1 MATANKP
8 KNSWYRIGGLVT
20 PAEGESSVEITIYD
34 EIGFWGINASSF
46 IRDLRSIG
54 AVDRIDLRINSPG
67 GDVFD
72 GAAIYN
78 LLLAH
83 PARVV
88 VHIDGLAASMASV
101 VAMAGDE
108 INIGSNAF
116 LMIHNPWSV
125 SVGDAD
131 EMRSMADL
139 LDQIGQTIVTAYE
152 RKTGMSRDELKAM
165 MDAETWM
172 AGDEAVAKGFAD
184 NVTGAVKL
192 SASANFGRLRTFGS
206 VPANLRA
213 VADPDTW
220 AEADPETTD
229 ATEAGTD
236 TPENTGPS
244 EASTTPQTSED
255 TSASHGGQE
264 NGPVNEGSNEPAAD
278 ATPPANQPADAP
290 PAADPD
296 PVAAA
301 AAQAAEIARICA
313 EGGIANR
320 ASELIARRATV
331 EEVRDIVQFAGAA
344 KGLVDRARKI
354 GASLTAQ
361 VEAELTG
368 GTLTVDQVRSRLF
381 DLMVAGDAR
390 LQIDPSLSPAG
401 ALGSIVPPRNV
412 PKIDA
417 ADAMNR
423 FAGKVK

>member
-1 MATANKP
+1 MATSAK

-34 EIGFWGINASSF
+34 EIGYWGINASSF

-108 INIGSNAF
+108 IRIGSNAF
-116 LMIHNPWSV
+116 MMVHNPWSV
-125 SVGDAD
+125 QVGDAA

-139 LDQIGQTIVTAYE
+139 LDQIGETIISAYE
-152 RKTGMSRDELKAM
+152 RRTGLGRDELKAM

-172 AGDEAVAKGFAD
+172 SGDEAVEKGFAD
-184 NVTGAVKL
+184 TTTEAVKL
-192 SASANFGRLRTFGS
+192 SASANFRRLGTFGRL
-206 VPANLRA
+206 PDNLKA
-213 VADPDTW
+213 LADPDTW
-220 AEADPETTD
+220 AEDEPNA
-229 ATEAGTD
+229 A
-236 TPENTGPS
+236 ENTGPS
-244 EASTTPQTSED
+244 EAPTTSPGSED
-255 TSASHGGQE
+255 TSASETGKE
-264 NGPVNEGSNEPAAD
+264 NGPGNEGADPA
-278 ATPPANQPADAP
+278 PADAAP
-290 PAADPD
+290 PAPTPTDAQPDADPD

-313 EGGIANR
+313 EGGIAGR

-331 EEVRDIVQFAGAA
+331 EEVREIVSFAGAA

-354 GASLTAQ
+354 GASLTPAA
-361 VEAELTG
+361 EAEMTSG
-368 GTLTVDQVRSRLF
+368 ALTVDQVRARLF
-381 DLMVAGDAR
+381 DLMVSADGR

-401 ALGSIVPPRNV
+401 ALGSIIPPRNT

-423 FAGKVK
+423 FAGKVR